1 MAKENSF
8 EGKVAWRSPSNLAII
23 KYWGKYGRQL
33 PRNASISLTLS
44 AAFTDMK
51 MAYQI
56 DDDRTELE
64 IDFTFEGQAKPQFER
79 KIKTFL
85 QSIQDE
91 LPFLAKSYFKID
103 SSNSFPHSS
112 GIASSASS
120 MSALAL
126 CLCSIERAHFNP
138 DMSETT
144 FFNRASHFA
153 RLGSGSASRSVY
165 PFMAAWGEHP
175 EIEDASNQYAV
186 LYDKIAPVFKTFH
199 DDILIVSAREKSV
212 SSTAGHQLMEGNP
225 YATARYAQ
233 ANNRMSDLLVALE
246 KGDVLAFGKIA
257 EDEAMT
263 LHGMMMCSEPS
274 YMLVEANTIE
284 MIRRI
289 QSYRNETG
297 VPVFFSLDAGPN
309 IHLLYPDEVAP
320 MVDLFIKDQLKELCI
335 DGRIIQDQVGSGPER
350 LDV

>member
-1 MAKENSF
+1 MLKETSIK
-8 EGKVAWRSPSNLAII
+8 GKIAWRSPSNLAIV

-44 AAFTDMK
+44 AAYTDMK
-51 MAYQI
+51 MEYEVNLEQS
-56 DDDRTELE
+56 ELE
-64 IDFTFEGQAKPQFER
+64 VDFMFEGKPQLQFAQ
-79 KIKTFL
+79 KIKAFL
-85 QSIQDE
+85 LSIKDE
-91 LPFLAKSYFKID
+91 LPFLNHAFLKIE

-126 CLCSIERAHFNP
+126 CICSIHRSHFEEGMT
-138 DMSETT
+138 DTEFYM
-144 FFNRASHFA
+144 RASHFA

-175 EIEDASNQYAV
+175 DIDASSNEYAV
-186 LYDKIAPVFKTFH
+186 AYDKIAPVFKTFH

-225 YATARYAQ
+225 YAAARYEQ
-233 ANNRMSDLLVALE
+233 ANQRMSILLDALE

-274 YMLVEANTIE
+274 YMLMEANTIE

-320 MVDLFIKDQLKELCI
+320 MVDLLIKDQLKELCI
-335 DGRIIQDQVGSGPER
+335 DGRVIKDQVGTGPNL
-350 LDV
+350 LDF